1 MDIEIREFITYLHN
15 TKKNIGKYRDLIPER
30 SEKMA
35 EFLKE
40 RGIRNYKDVKELELE
55 GYISYMERE
64 KFCVIF
70 HFPEAVASMRVI
82 FQYLVEGGE

>member
-15 TKKNIGKYRDLIPER
+15 TKKTSANTEISYQRDLK
-30 SEKMA
+30 KMA

-55 GYISYMERE
+55 GYISSIIEFYSTGSV
-64 KFCVIF
+64 KAGIC
-70 HFPEAVASMRVI
+70 
-82 FQYLVEGGE
+82 

>member
-1 MDIEIREFITYLHN
+1 
-15 TKKNIGKYRDLIPER
+15 
-30 SEKMA
+30 MA

-64 KFCVIF
+64 KFASSSISRS
-70 HFPEAVASMRVI
+70 VASMRAFFSVS
-82 FQYLVEGGE
+82 VEGRRDRRRSGR

>member
-15 TKKNIGKYRDLIPER
+15 TKKTSANTEISYQRDLK
-30 SEKMA
+30 KMA

-64 KFCVIF
+64 KF
-70 HFPEAVASMRVI
+70 ASSKEKYGADRKSTR
-82 FQYLVEGGE
+82 LNSSHSH

>member
-1 MDIEIREFITYLHN
+1 
-15 TKKNIGKYRDLIPER
+15 
-30 SEKMA
+30 MA

-64 KFCVIF
+64 KFASSSISRS
-70 HFPEAVASMRVI
+70 VASMRAFSVS
-82 FQYLVEGGE
+82 VEGRRDRRRSGR